1 MGAPAVASR
10 ALRVVSP
17 HAPHRIT
24 KLVRHYKN
32 QENRGN
38 VPALA
43 PAALARG
50 AVGEVELLC
59 SRSANAQARFKA
71 QVLPLRPH
79 EGPVTGVIEFFNA
92 RMMSFHQ

>member
-59 SRSANAQARFKA
+59 SRSANARRLGR

>member
-50 AVGEVELLC
+50 AVGEVELL
-59 SRSANAQARFKA
+59 RAPG
-71 QVLPLRPH
+71 VLMLRLVLRPKSCH
-79 EGPVTGVIEFFNA
+79 CDPMRV
-92 RMMSFHQ
+92 Q